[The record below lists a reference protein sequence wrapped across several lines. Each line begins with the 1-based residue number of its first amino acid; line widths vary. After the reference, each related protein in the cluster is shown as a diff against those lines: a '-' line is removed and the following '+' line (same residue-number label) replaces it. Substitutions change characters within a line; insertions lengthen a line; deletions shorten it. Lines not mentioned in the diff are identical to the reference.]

1 MDIKALQTRLREFA
15 AARDW
20 QPYHAPKNLAMALM
34 VEAAELLELFQWQT
48 LTESR
53 GFTRNAPD
61 KERVA
66 DEIADVLLYLLQLAD
81 HTDVD
86 VEQAVERKLR
96 KNAQKYPAKHP
107 EKAAPGLKGHLLID
121 WENVQPRGEEL
132 RKLVPEGTDVWI
144 FHGPLQKVDA
154 SSHRLAY
161 GASKV
166 ALVPRPDVSK
176 KNALDFQL
184 SYYIGYISARQ
195 PQERFVVVSNDTG
208 YDPMLEHARELGFD
222 AQRRPFRRQPLP
234 AIAAPVKPKSKAAA
248 AKSKLPPTPVY
259 SLASPMV
266 PSAAQIAWR
275 AIVHLRS
282 LPADGR
288 PVDLDVFM
296 ESLISEP
303 VMDRSDLARRAS
315 QLLRARR
322 LGLARATDETPRAS
336 AASVSAAPSPAAPMP
351 VAQPS
356 PPVTLASPAKTKKKA
371 TAKAAPAS
379 TKATRQDMQQLLK
392 LLDGLAVS
400 ERPARKDMLVALLQ
414 NHLGETSVQSLRV
427 AHALA
432 QLQALKRVTVKKDVV
447 SYPSPERAPAPAKK
461 AADPA
466 VSKVAAPKPTAA
478 KVAQAVLAS
487 LQKMP
492 KNKPTRVTGLLKFIE
507 THAAKA
513 GDPQSMARQVCALL
527 EARQQVALSPDG
539 KGVTYPGLKAKRA
552 ASA

>member
-195 PQERFVVVSNDTG
+195 PQ
-208 YDPMLEHARELGFD
+208 
-222 AQRRPFRRQPLP
+222 
-234 AIAAPVKPKSKAAA
+234 
-248 AKSKLPPTPVY
+248 
-259 SLASPMV
+259 
-266 PSAAQIAWR
+266 
-275 AIVHLRS
+275 
-282 LPADGR
+282 
-288 PVDLDVFM
+288 
-296 ESLISEP
+296 
-303 VMDRSDLARRAS
+303 
-315 QLLRARR
+315 
-322 LGLARATDETPRAS
+322 
-336 AASVSAAPSPAAPMP
+336 
-351 VAQPS
+351 
-356 PPVTLASPAKTKKKA
+356 
-371 TAKAAPAS
+371 
-379 TKATRQDMQQLLK
+379 
-392 LLDGLAVS
+392 
-400 ERPARKDMLVALLQ
+400 
-414 NHLGETSVQSLRV
+414 
-427 AHALA
+427 
-432 QLQALKRVTVKKDVV
+432 
-447 SYPSPERAPAPAKK
+447 
-461 AADPA
+461 
-466 VSKVAAPKPTAA
+466 
-478 KVAQAVLAS
+478 
-487 LQKMP
+487 
-492 KNKPTRVTGLLKFIE
+492 
-507 THAAKA
+507 
-513 GDPQSMARQVCALL
+513 
-527 EARQQVALSPDG
+527 
-539 KGVTYPGLKAKRA
+539 
-552 ASA
+552 